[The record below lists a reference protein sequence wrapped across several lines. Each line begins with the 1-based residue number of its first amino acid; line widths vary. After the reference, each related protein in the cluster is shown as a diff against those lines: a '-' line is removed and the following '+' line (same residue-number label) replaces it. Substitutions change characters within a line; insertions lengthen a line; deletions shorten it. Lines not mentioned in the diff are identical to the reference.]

1 VKTRSEE
8 QHLEPGDV
16 AAYVDTAL
24 HGPAR
29 RAVESH
35 LAACAQCRAE
45 VIDVGGVIRT
55 MPRSRQRRYWIPAAA
70 AAAVLLLWVAP
81 PIDQDAP
88 VIHRDESVTLTPAPR
103 PLAATTADA
112 APMAAWS
119 PVPTADRYR
128 ARLFNAAG
136 MVLWERETTDTIAV
150 VPDSIALQVGT
161 PHFWKV
167 ESHSGFG
174 RWSASE
180 LVEFVPRRDRDR

>member
-1 VKTRSEE
+1 VEH
-8 QHLEPGDV
+8 HLEPGEV

-24 HGPAR
+24 QGPAR
-29 RAVESH
+29 RAIESH
-35 LAACAQCRAE
+35 LAACAECRSE
-45 VIDVGGVIRT
+45 VIEVGGVVRT
-55 MPRSRQRRYWIPAAA
+55 LPRSRQRRYWISAAA
-70 AAAVLLLWVAP
+70 AAAALLLWAAP

-88 VIHRDESVTLTPAPR
+88 LIHRDEAVTQTPAPR
-103 PLAATTADA
+103 PLASTNADA

-136 MVLWERETTDTIAV
+136 IVLWEVETTDTIAV
-150 VPDSIALQVGT
+150 VPDSITLQVGT
-161 PHFWKV
+161 PYFWKV

-174 RWSASE
+174 RWAASE